1 MEVRP
6 AEFARMAGVS
16 SVAICKKSKN
26 KTLIVNA
33 AGFLDTDNPVN
44 AAYIARH
51 KRDAAQ
57 PPPVAIQKVS
67 PSKLNNQY
75 LPDSPTLDDT
85 EVARLSGLRID
96 LIHMTIRELI
106 LLHPGLDK
114 IERYM
119 KFYKEW
125 TIATE
130 KQQRIDERDLTLIP
144 KDFVI
149 ARLFTLINTITKDL
163 LDYPERE
170 VEKIIA
176 IVRASGEGARNE
188 IIKTIKEG
196 LGRIIAGAKEQ
207 IVSELSNLKSK
218 YQNENT
224 KLDRIEDIKEVLE
237 EVQNG

>member
-6 AEFARMAGVS
+6 AQFARMAGVS

-44 AAYIARH
+44 AAYLSMHRE
-51 KRDAAQ
+51 KNAQ
-57 PPPVAIQKVS
+57 SPPGIMRVVS

-75 LPDSPTLDDT
+75 LPNSPALDDT
-85 EVARLSGLRID
+85 EIARLSGIRID
-96 LIHMTIRELI
+96 LLHMTIRELI
-106 LLHPGLDK
+106 LMFPGLDK
-114 IERYM
+114 IDRYM
-119 KFYKEW
+119 KYYKEC
-125 TIATE
+125 TITRE
-130 KQQRIDERDLTLIP
+130 KELRIDERELKLIP

-149 ARLFTLINTITKDL
+149 SRLFPLVNTITKDL
-163 LDYPERE
+163 LDYPEGE

-188 IIKTIKEG
+188 IIKTMKDG
-196 LGRIIAGAKEQ
+196 LGRIIVGAKEQ

-224 KLDRIEDIKEVLE
+224 KLDRIEDKRSS
-237 EVQNG
+237 